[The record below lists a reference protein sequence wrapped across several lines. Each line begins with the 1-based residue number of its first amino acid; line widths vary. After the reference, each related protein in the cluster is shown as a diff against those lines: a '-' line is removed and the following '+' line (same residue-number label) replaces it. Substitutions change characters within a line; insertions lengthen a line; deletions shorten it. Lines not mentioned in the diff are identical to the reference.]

1 MAPCIIVQISKL
13 SRNKRNTDVKRLTR
27 DVEAKD
33 RELAVHDQ
41 SLEEANRQKDAVIQK
56 LTQIRQAIE
65 QTRIKTIKLVQEK
78 MEVEEQLQQLEKNL
92 PTREED
98 NLFIHADNQMENE
111 QISNIIKSKEE
122 QIKKLQLRLRTV
134 ESELVTEK
142 KRSQDLKEK
151 LQQATA
157 ELEKKSA
164 EQRQQEKACDNLKT
178 QLERERQMV
187 DFLRVQLT
195 SADTSKDKYTK
206 EIEVMW
212 FCV

>member
-1 MAPCIIVQISKL
+1 
-13 SRNKRNTDVKRLTR
+13 
-27 DVEAKD
+27 
-33 RELAVHDQ
+33 
-41 SLEEANRQKDAVIQK
+41 
-56 LTQIRQAIE
+56 
-65 QTRIKTIKLVQEK
+65 
-78 MEVEEQLQQLEKNL
+78 MEVEKQLQQLEKNL

-111 QISNIIKSKEE
+111 QISNIIKTKED
-122 QIKKLQLRLRTV
+122 QIKELQLRLRTV